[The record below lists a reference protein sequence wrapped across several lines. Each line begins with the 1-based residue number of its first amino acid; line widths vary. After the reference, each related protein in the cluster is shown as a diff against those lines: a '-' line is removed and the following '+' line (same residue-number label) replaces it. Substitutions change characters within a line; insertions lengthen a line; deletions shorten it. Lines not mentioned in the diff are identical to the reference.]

1 MNCMGPGRREGRH
14 FSWIQVQRFWKN
26 LEQGRVARAGWQGG
40 MGGEEVRGA
49 MGAGLFQA
57 QCPR

>member
-1 MNCMGPGRREGRH
+1 MGPGRREGRH

-49 MGAGLFQA
+49 MGAGLFKA